1 MHSTNLNAMRNLII
15 SYRKMPVQMRE
26 TLKAMYPDGYEEHA
40 FEILV
45 PGKEMIYKAL
55 RVTIDGVNYLVKLD
69 ERLNT
74 RHLLTDED

>member
-1 MHSTNLNAMRNLII
+1 MRNLIV
-15 SYRKMPVQMRE
+15 SYRKMPVHMRE
-26 TLKAMYPDGYEEHA
+26 TLKAMYPNGYDDDA
-40 FEILV
+40 FEILI